1 MSKTLNKK
9 LKANRFQIR
18 RGIGGLCLLMLSAS
32 CVPGGVATRPVAAA
46 ALSANRAESQ
56 LPPVP
61 PPAPEPL
68 MLGAVAPETAIAMNA
83 SIPIAE
89 GNNPAARAFLVRTR
103 SFTDKLRSL
112 DCLTT
117 AIYYEAASESDD
129 GQRAVAQVVLNR
141 VRHPTYPNSVCGVV
155 YQGSERST
163 GCQFSFTCDGSLA
176 RVPAAA
182 GWARARRIAAA
193 ALAGSVYAP
202 VGLATH
208 YHTYRV
214 FPHWASSL
222 VKSAVI
228 GAHIFYRWNGGWG
241 APAAFR
247 QAYAGAEP
255 LPGPKP
261 QAENAP
267 AIASAA
273 ILHAELAA
281 LAEIGRQA
289 ESQRLASAPVLAP
302 AQVRMNLVAEVS
314 GGPRLPDS
322 QVREEYRDSGMP
334 RDQLPGA
341 AR

>member
-1 MSKTLNKK
+1 
-9 LKANRFQIR
+9 
-18 RGIGGLCLLMLSAS
+18 ML
-32 CVPGGVATRPVAAA
+32 GT
-46 ALSANRAESQ
+46 
-56 LPPVP
+56 
-61 PPAPEPL
+61 APE
-68 MLGAVAPETAIAMNA
+68 AAIAMNA
-83 SIPIAE
+83 SIPVAE
-89 GNNPAARAFLVRTR
+89 GYNPAARAFLLRTR

-117 AIYYEAASESDD
+117 AIYYEAASESED

-176 RVPAAA
+176 RTPSAE

-193 ALAGSVYAP
+193 ALAGSVYVP

-222 VKSAVI
+222 TKSAVI
-228 GAHIFYRWNGGWG
+228 GAHIFYRWNGRWG
-241 APAAFR
+241 GPAAFR
-247 QAYAGAEP
+247 QAYAGIEP
-255 LPGPKP
+255 MPGPKP
-261 QAENAP
+261 KAEGTT

-273 ILHAELAA
+273 ILQAELAA
-281 LAEIGRQA
+281 LAEIGRH
-289 ESQRLASAPVLAP
+289 SQPPRLGPAP
-302 AQVRMNLVAEVS
+302 AAPLAAVQAPLVPEVT

-322 QVREEYRDSGMP
+322 QVREEYRYSGMP